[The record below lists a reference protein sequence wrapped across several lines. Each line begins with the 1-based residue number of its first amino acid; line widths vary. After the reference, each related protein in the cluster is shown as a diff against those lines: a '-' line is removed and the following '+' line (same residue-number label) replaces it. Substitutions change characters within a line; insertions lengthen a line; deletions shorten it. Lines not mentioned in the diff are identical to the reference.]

1 MLLIIF
7 LEVLKMKRNIIL
19 ILAVV
24 FVLMGTQLFAGGS
37 ASNAASRPLNVT
49 IWSRDIA
56 VSADM
61 NFYKQLRTQTGID
74 ANITIVNGS
83 EWTTKMNLMFASG
96 DYADIIMRGDVE
108 VEQYG
113 VDQKILIPLE
123 GHIDR
128 YMPNYK
134 ALLARDPSLN
144 DYMRA
149 SDGHIYKTGF
159 LVPQN
164 INAERHLFVN
174 KSWLD
179 KVNLAVPKTFSELEN
194 MLRTFKGKDLN
205 GNGKIDELPLSGI
218 IGSNESIL
226 ELLSFFGIP
235 YRAGSLWLNITDD
248 NRVVSPLQHQN
259 FRAAMETL
267 ARWYSEGL
275 IDVEALTQNTSSFE
289 AKVNNSQ
296 VGMFWRWRMKAM
308 LSPDEIVNQYVSILP
323 LAALPGVTPVVNR
336 YLELPGTGAMITTA
350 CKDIEKA
357 CKWIDA
363 QYTFENMANGYY
375 GPYKEVTQ
383 NNSVMQYGWRKS
395 ANGKVDFFA
404 ADLEEIPNQSALHFF
419 SGPEYF
425 EKFNLP
431 AQRIEKIEYCDQLT
445 KAGMVEKNAATILDS
460 LVKMSPADMAQR
472 DLLRAQIDT
481 FAKESI
487 TNFISNGVTNA
498 SWNTYT
504 ATLQNLRINDY
515 IRLYQ
520 NAYDRYRAAQR

>member
-1 MLLIIF
+1 
-7 LEVLKMKRNIIL
+7 LEAVKMKRNIIL

-24 FVLMGTQLFAGGS
+24 FMCMGTQLFASGGS
-37 ASNAASRPLNVT
+37 ASNAASRPLNVM

-61 NFYKQLRTQTGID
+61 NFYKQLRAQTGID

-83 EWTTKMNLMFASG
+83 EWTTRINLMFASG
-96 DYADIIMRGDVE
+96 DYPDIIMRGGVE

-123 GHIDR
+123 DHIEK
-128 YMPNYK
+128 YMPIYK
-134 ALLARDPSLN
+134 ALLARDPSLKN
-144 DYMRA
+144 YMRA
-149 SDGHIYKTGF
+149 SDGHIYYTGF
-159 LVPQN
+159 LLPQN
-164 INAERHLFVN
+164 INVERHLFIN
-174 KSWLD
+174 KTWLD
-179 KVNLAVPKTFSELEN
+179 KVGLGVPKTFTELEN
-194 MLRTFKGKDLN
+194 ALRAFKGKDLN
-205 GNGKIDELPLSGI
+205 GNGRIDEFPLSGI
-218 IGSNESIL
+218 MGGNESIL
-226 ELLSFFGIP
+226 EFLTFFGIP
-235 YRAGSLWLNITDD
+235 YKNNPIWLNITNDD
-248 NRVVSPLQHQN
+248 KVVCSLQNQN

-267 ARWYSEGL
+267 NRWYNDGL
-275 IDVEALTQNTSSFE
+275 IDIEALTQNLSSFE

-296 VGMFWRWRMKAM
+296 VGMFWRWRMMAM
-308 LSPDEIVNQYVSILP
+308 LSPDEIVNQYVGILP
-323 LAALPGVTPVVNR
+323 VAAIPGVTPVVNR
-336 YLELPGTGAMITTA
+336 YLELPSTGAMITTA

-363 QYTFENMANGYY
+363 QYSFENQANGYY
-375 GPYKEVTQ
+375 GPYKEVRQ
-383 NNSVMQYGWRKS
+383 NNSLMQYGWRYA

-425 EKFNLP
+425 EKFNMP
-431 AQRIEKIEYCDQLT
+431 PQRVEKINYCDLLTNAGMIEK
-445 KAGMVEKNAATILDS
+445 NSATILAS
-460 LVKMSPADMAQR
+460 LVKMSPADMSQR
-472 DLLRAQIDT
+472 DLLGAQIDT

-487 TNFISNGVTNA
+487 TNFISKGVTDA

-520 NAYDRYRAAQR
+520 AAYDRYRAAQR